1 MNFGFF
7 TPIFMGDSSGA
18 ASWKENN
25 TTVNSSDIL
34 INGFPVSTSAS

>member
-1 MNFGFF
+1 MNFEFF

-18 ASWKENN
+18 ASWKEN

-34 INGFPVSTSAS
+34 INGFPVSTSVS